1 MVGADPLRLSP
12 PDKSRG
18 LSPGRVGTEH
28 GHGFFARADDAVLDV
43 EVLEALLGAGRE
55 AGAARDEHRLRRSF
69 AEHPAQLADLRQ
81 EEADVDRLVGRGVE
95 AVDDDAVVDDP
106 DPEPDHV
113 GLETLGSLS
122 RRAQRVFGDEEGVD
136 QLDLGAGRLDRRPQP
151 LEPVRGHG
159 RHPLEGI
166 GVNEEDAA
174 WAPGCGRPGWRG
186 HGRLSVTR

>member
-18 LSPGRVGTEH
+18 LSPGHVGTEH

-43 EVLEALLGAGRE
+43 EVLEALLGTGRE
-55 AGAARDEHRLRRSF
+55 AGAACDEHRLRRGL

-81 EEADVDRLVGRGVE
+81 EEADVDRLVGRGIE

-106 DPEPDHV
+106 DPEPDEV
-113 GLETLGSLS
+113 GPEALS
-122 RRAQRVFGDEEGVD
+122 GLPSGAQRVLRDEEGVD
-136 QLDLGAGRLDRRPQP
+136 QLDLGAGRLDRRPKP
-151 LEPVRGHG
+151 LEPVRGHR
-159 RHPLEGI
+159 RHPLEGV

-174 WAPGCGRPGWRG
+174 
-186 HGRLSVTR
+186 